1 MATIFTDENQSKGSS
16 ARGFASMDAAR
27 QREIARKG
35 GRSVP
40 AEKRS
45 FSRDPEL
52 AAAAGRKGGNSVPA
66 EQRSFS
72 RNRALASQAGRKGGI
87 GSRKAKSGTQKT
99 EKKAESIVAAAI
111 NVDGGV
117 TEAG

>member
-1 MATIFTDENQSKGSS
+1 MATVFTDETQPKA

-72 RNRALASQAGRKGGI
+72 RNRALAAQAGRKGGI
-87 GSRKAKSGTQKT
+87 GSRKAKAANPKT
-99 EKKAESIVAAAI
+99 EKRGQDFSVE
-111 NVDGGV
+111 NEGGIGD
-117 TEAG
+117 AG